1 MLLFNSPLSWD
12 RVFKGCDETPVPY
25 FFEFVQALW
34 VTLCY
39 VCGVAGK
46 LLLNCILENLS
57 RFSLARMVPKQR
69 LVFLSHSGKSS
80 L

>member
-12 RVFKGCDETPVPY
+12 RLLKGCDETPVPY
-25 FFEFVQALW
+25 FSEFVQAFC
-34 VTLCY
+34 VTLYY

-57 RFSLARMVPKQR
+57 LFS
-69 LVFLSHSGKSS
+69 
-80 L
+80 